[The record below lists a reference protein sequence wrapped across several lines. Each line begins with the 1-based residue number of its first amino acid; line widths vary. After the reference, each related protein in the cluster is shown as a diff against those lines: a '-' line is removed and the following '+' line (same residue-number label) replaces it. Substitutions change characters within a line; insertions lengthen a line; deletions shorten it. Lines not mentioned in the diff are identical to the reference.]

1 MSVYYK
7 LIDQNHCLDAGN
19 PDLEG
24 KHSEQRFSWV
34 KLRLTYCTDPQN
46 IPLMKTN
53 SWKENPQKKN
63 KKNQTNKQTKTHERT
78 KLIHQRLLKLPVI
91 VPTR

>member
-24 KHSEQRFSWV
+24 KHSEQRFFWV
-34 KLRLTYCTDPQN
+34 KLRFTYCTDPQN

-53 SWKENPQKKN
+53 SWKENPQK
-63 KKNQTNKQTKTHERT
+63 TNKQKKNNKKKHERT